1 MKKKIVIAGGTGFIG
16 QYLEEK
22 FMDLG
27 YKVKIISRQP
37 QHISWSNQAGIIDA
51 LDQSEM
57 IINLAGKSVN
67 CRYTDK
73 NKKEI
78 LQSRSETTKILG
90 IALLA
95 CKNPP
100 PLWINSSTATIYRHA
115 EDRPMTEARGEIG
128 SGFSVDVAKAWEQS
142 LFDFKLPQT
151 RQVALRMAI
160 VLGEKGGVMHP
171 YINLVRYG
179 LGGVQGSGKQM
190 FSWIHIEDLYQIILF
205 LQDNK
210 ELSGVFNCSAPQP
223 ITNRVFMETLRN
235 TMKQKFRLNSP
246 KWMLE
251 MGAVLMR
258 TETELILK
266 SRWVIPERLKKEGF
280 RFTFDSI
287 EKALQQI
294 MEKQSSSQR
303 KTRPASKLS

>member
-22 FMDLG
+22 FVDLG

-51 LDQSEM
+51 LDQAEM
-57 IINLAGKSVN
+57 VINLAGKSVN
-67 CRYTDK
+67 CRYTDR
-73 NKKEI
+73 NKEEI
-78 LQSRSETTKILG
+78 IKSRTETTKMLG
-90 IALLA
+90 IAVLA

-100 PLWINSSTATIYRHA
+100 KLWLNSSTATIYRHA
-115 EDRPMTEARGEIG
+115 SDYPMTEANGEIG
-128 SGFSVDVAKAWEQS
+128 SGFSVDVAQAWEQS
-142 LFDFKLPQT
+142 LFDFNLPQT
-151 RQVALRMAI
+151 RQVALRMSI
-160 VLGEKGGVMHP
+160 VLGPEGGAMVP
-171 YINLVRYG
+171 YVNLVRYG

-190 FSWIHIEDLYQIILF
+190 LSWIHIEDLYQIILF

-210 ELSGVFNCSAPQP
+210 DLSGVFNCSAPQAV
-223 ITNRVFMETLRN
+223 TNRLFMETLRN
-235 TMKQKFRLNSP
+235 TMKQKFGLPSP

-251 MGAVLMR
+251 MGAIFMR

-294 MEKQSSSQR
+294 VENQSSIQR
-303 KTRPASKLS
+303 KTRPGR

>member
-90 IALLA
+90 IAILA

-115 EDRPMTEARGEIG
+115 EDFPMTEARGEIG

-210 ELSGVFNCSAPQP
+210 DLSGVFNCSAPQP

-235 TMKQKFRLNSP
+235 TMKRKFGLHSP

-251 MGAVLMR
+251 MGAVFMR

-294 MEKQSSSQR
+294 MENQSSIQR
-303 KTRPASKLS
+303 KTRPGR

>member
-1 MKKKIVIAGGTGFIG
+1 
-16 QYLEEK
+16 
-22 FMDLG
+22 
-27 YKVKIISRQP
+27 
-37 QHISWSNQAGIIDA
+37 
-51 LDQSEM
+51 
-57 IINLAGKSVN
+57 
-67 CRYTDK
+67 
-73 NKKEI
+73 
-78 LQSRSETTKILG
+78 
-90 IALLA
+90 
-95 CKNPP
+95 
-100 PLWINSSTATIYRHA
+100 
-115 EDRPMTEARGEIG
+115 MTEARGEIG

-160 VLGEKGGVMHP
+160 VLGEKGGVMLP

-210 ELSGVFNCSAPQP
+210 DLSGVFNCSAPQP

-235 TMKQKFRLNSP
+235 KMKRTFSLPSP

-251 MGAVLMR
+251 MGAVFMR

-294 MEKQSSSQR
+294 MENQSSIQS
-303 KTRPASKLS
+303 KTRPGR

>member
-67 CRYTDK
+67 CRYTDR

-90 IALLA
+90 IAILA

-100 PLWINSSTATIYRHA
+100 SLWINSSTATIYRHA
-115 EDRPMTEARGEIG
+115 EDFPMTEARGEIG

-160 VLGEKGGVMHP
+160 VLGEEGGVMHP

-205 LQDNK
+205 LQENK
-210 ELSGVFNCSAPQP
+210 DLSGVFNCSAPQP

-235 TMKQKFRLNSP
+235 TMKRKFGLHSP

-251 MGAVLMR
+251 MGAVFMR

-294 MEKQSSSQR
+294 MENQSSIQR
-303 KTRPASKLS
+303 KTRPVR